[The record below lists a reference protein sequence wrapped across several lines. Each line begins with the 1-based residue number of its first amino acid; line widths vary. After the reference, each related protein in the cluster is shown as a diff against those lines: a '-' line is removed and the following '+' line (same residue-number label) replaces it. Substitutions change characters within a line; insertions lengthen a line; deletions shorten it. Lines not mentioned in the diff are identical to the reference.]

1 LASTYLSSSSFFHF
15 WSEEASSH
23 RCTRSVAA
31 GQNTAFFLVTPNEK
45 YSDLPRH
52 LVELDTPDECLVC
65 HKDHGD
71 PLACDKVAFFS
82 ILPAPPRHSSP
93 VLIHTRA
100 QCDKP
105 YHHTCLTPPLA
116 AIPDGEW
123 FCPDCVRHPGAPII
137 DDAAAGM
144 IAPAAAASSSSS
156 SSRKKAARAAPARM
170 EGDYDDDGGGSGF
183 DNDDGDG
190 DDDGDGEEDYDDDID
205 VDDED
210 VGRKRKA
217 PAKRATGPS
226 CTHQLFLFSFSP
238 FPRRR

>member
-1 LASTYLSSSSFFHF
+1 M
-15 WSEEASSH
+15 
-23 RCTRSVAA
+23 RSVTA

-65 HKDHGD
+65 HKDQGD
-71 PLACDKVAFFS
+71 PLACDKVAFY
-82 ILPAPPRHSSP
+82 IPPVRHRTYSYP
-93 VLIHTRA
+93 RA

-123 FCPDCVRHPGAPII
+123 FCPDCVRHPGAPM

-144 IAPAAAASSSSS
+144 TAAAAAASSS
-156 SSRKKAARAAPARM
+156 SSRKKAARGAPARM
-170 EGDYDDDGGGSGF
+170 EGDDDGGGGGGWS
-183 DNDDGDG
+183 DNGDEG
-190 DDDGDGEEDYDDDID
+190 DDDDGEEDYDDDID

-226 CTHQLFLFSFSP
+226 STHQLSRFFFTVFHGAADIGNETAPHVCLFFRVASK
-238 FPRRR
+238 RKK